1 MMIALIRET
10 SIMVHF
16 KSCICAGSHRRI
28 EARTFLLIIAM
39 VVITLSG
46 GCKKEDGPYP
56 QRDIFVYIFSSQ
68 GGGTDT
74 WIRHL
79 SALISRELKVNMVC
93 TNLPGAMGG
102 NGAMRVWNSPH
113 DGYTILGASE
123 TSVFFGVNDV
133 APMVD
138 KWKFFI
144 AGGSQGIFAV
154 RNDSPYTKIEELAEH
169 IKEHRGE
176 MKVSNSGKGKLWHI
190 KAVQLE
196 RALGGSLKHIPYNG
210 SGPAITALLSGEVDA
225 VSCSCAE
232 IGEYVKAG
240 LVRPLLVTDVT
251 PVTFDGFGPV
261 RSAIEV
267 YPDMEMGLKNLFQ
280 WLGFMFPHDVDQ
292 ERLKTFEDAF
302 KQAIESPQFAQFL
315 QMQMARKIALC
326 GDEASQLVDRMQTIA
341 SWTAK
346 ELGIARKD
354 PEELGIPRYPDK

>member
-1 MMIALIRET
+1 MAIAVIAL
-10 SIMVHF
+10 SD
-16 KSCICAGSHRRI
+16 
-28 EARTFLLIIAM
+28 
-39 VVITLSG
+39 

-74 WIRHL
+74 WIRQI
-79 SALISRELKVNMVC
+79 SALMAKDLNVNMVC

-102 NGAMRVWNSPH
+102 NGAMKVWNSPH

-123 TSVFFGVNDV
+123 TSVFFGINDV

-138 KWKFFI
+138 KWQFFI
-144 AGGSQGIFAV
+144 AGGSQGVLAV
-154 RNDSPYTKIEELAEH
+154 RKDSPYTKIEELAEQAREQQGK
-169 IKEHRGE
+169 IKVG
-176 MKVSNSGKGKLWHI
+176 NSGQGKLWHI

-196 RALGGSLKHIPYNG
+196 RAMGGSLKHIPYNG

-232 IGEYVKAG
+232 ISEYVKAG
-240 LVRPLLVTDVT
+240 LARPLLVMDVES
-251 PVTFDGFGPV
+251 VNFDGFGPV

-267 YPDMEMGLKNLFQ
+267 YPDMESELQNLFQ
-280 WLGFMFPHDVDQ
+280 WLGFMFPHDVDP
-292 ERLKTFEDAF
+292 EKMKTFEGAF
-302 KQAIESPQFAQFL
+302 ERIVESPLFAQFM

-326 GDEASQLVDRMQTIA
+326 GDQASQLVDRMQRIA

-354 PEELGIPRYPDK
+354 PEELGIPRSPDK